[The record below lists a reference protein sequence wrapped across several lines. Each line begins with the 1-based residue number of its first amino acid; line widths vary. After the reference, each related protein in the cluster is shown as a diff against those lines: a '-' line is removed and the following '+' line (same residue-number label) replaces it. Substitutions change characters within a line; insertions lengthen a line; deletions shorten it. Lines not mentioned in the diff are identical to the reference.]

1 MNHELKVPTVNEFV
15 YGLYRNHPIISEFQV
30 KPMKEKDV
38 NKRFVFQIFH
48 TIITDYGRTD
58 TKRNAPLKTPPGF
71 DLKDILNLKHHLFL

>member
-1 MNHELKVPTVNEFV
+1 MLREFV
-15 YGLYRNHPIISEFQV
+15 YGLYRNLPIIGEFQV

-58 TKRNAPLKTPPGF
+58 TKRDAPLKTPPQCL